1 MSFAPECFFPLSVS
15 AEFVLRTE
23 TVYISRFE
31 CGRGGISFAPLPAQ
45 GSESAELA
53 SLFQR
58 CTLFG
63 EKGFGGREVGGE
75 GVVAGVTHPQEL
87 CACGYR
93 TTCGKKAKKKKEE
106 A

>member
-1 MSFAPECFFPLSVS
+1 M
-15 AEFVLRTE
+15 
-23 TVYISRFE
+23 
-31 CGRGGISFAPLPAQ
+31 GGGISFAPLPAQ

-63 EKGFGGREVGGE
+63 EEGFGGREVGGE
-75 GVVAGVTHPQEL
+75 GEL
-87 CACGYR
+87 CARGYR
-93 TTCGKKAKKKKEE
+93 NTCGKKAEKKEKEE